1 MSLLGPEDSEF
12 FARELATFLP
22 DRVFDAHTHLWDH
35 RLIPWSISGEGP
47 QDAGYSEYMQLM
59 QDL

>member
-22 DRVFDAHTHLWDH
+22 DRVFDAHTHL
-35 RLIPWSISGEGP
+35 
-47 QDAGYSEYMQLM
+47 
-59 QDL
+59 